1 MFHGLQEEKHKEKKR
16 KTFKIPVPDEN
27 NSNIF
32 LYIFPGFVQ
41 FIEMNSLAKVAW
53 YYILY

>member
-41 FIEMNSLAKVAW
+41 FIEMNSLAKVA
-53 YYILY
+53 